1 VSEPAGSVR
10 AQSVREPLVRLEG
23 VHKWFGNLHVL
34 KGVDLTMQQRDVV
47 VVIGPSGG
55 GKSTL
60 LRCVSLLEVPT
71 TGQVWFYKQYITDNR
86 ADLN

>member
-10 AQSVREPLVRLEG
+10 AQGVGEPLVRLED

-60 LRCVSLLEVPT
+60 LRSTSRTSPT
-71 TGQVWFYKQYITDNR
+71 SEPT
-86 ADLN
+86 